1 MYSFL
6 VDENSDYKK
15 AKGVNKNV
23 VATISHNEYKDV
35 LLNEKCLRHL
45 MNRIQGKD
53 HRVGTYE
60 ITKISLSCFDDRIYI
75 QKMDMIYWC
84 LVIRVNHKKQLER
97 LFCQAIKM
105 LS

>member
-6 VDENSDYKK
+6 VDENSEYKK

-75 QKMDMIYWC
+75 QKMDMIDWC
-84 LVIRVNHKKQLER
+84 LVIRVNYKKQLER